1 MQLFWK
7 QNKYAFNNSQ
17 YGHKQSDSAEGSRAT
32 STPVRETWSHFGGRN
47 DVASDASNPIQKDT
61 SATSS

>member
-17 YGHKQSDSAEGSRAT
+17 YGHKQSESMEAFRDT
-32 STPVRETWSHFGGRN
+32 STPVREAGHFVDGKFI
-47 DVASDASNPIQKDT
+47 ASSLSEMRGTPPT
-61 SATSS
+61 AT